1 MDSYY
6 NFRQTENEISYEP
19 YLYDSNDTLAYI
31 FLGVA
36 LMIAGFILT
45 GFKILNEAVYVGLIF
60 GGILLIAGLYRRL
73 IKNKAKL
80 VFDKPD
86 DAVFKIS
93 PTGRKK
99 LIALSNVYEIITV
112 SENMS
117 YDYELTNKDKPS
129 AKNIPITSFITER
142 RRKRPETGFLE
153 GTIIPAVESM
163 IHSVKVDSPF
173 S

>member
-1 MDSYY
+1 MDNYY

-31 FLGVA
+31 ILGVA
-36 LMIAGFILT
+36 LMIAGF
-45 GFKILNEAVYVGLIF
+45 ILNEAVYVGLIF

-73 IKNKAKL
+73 IKNKTKL
-80 VFDKPD
+80 VFDKPG

-93 PTGRKK
+93 PLGKKK

-117 YDYELTNKDKPS
+117 YDYELTNKNKPS
-129 AKNIPITSFITER
+129 AKNIPITSFITGR
-142 RRKRPETGFLE
+142 RQKRPETGFLE

-163 IHSVKVDSPF
+163 IHSVR
-173 S
+173 